1 MGRFAVAASGCVLAA
16 LLAGV
21 GPAAARQADGACVPP
36 CRAGYACVGGV
47 CRSPCNPP
55 CAGDEVCTKSGL
67 CLPRDPPPEP
77 PVQAGAP
84 AVTPRRSGTAPA
96 AEAEEVEV
104 DDVRNFALVWN
115 PAALLIGLFS
125 GLYGIV
131 FDLQVGGAY
140 VALDLQATV
149 VLGLVTG
156 AQGEIGLR
164 VTPMGRGL
172 HGFYLLPRV
181 GYGIVEFTAAG
192 EIGYQWFFRHF
203 VLAIGGG
210 VVWSSEVGVLPFGN
224 LAIGFGF

>member
-21 GPAAARQADGACVPP
+21 GPAAAQEAAGGACVPP

-55 CAGDEVCTKSGL
+55 CAGGEVCTKSGM
-67 CLPRDPPPEP
+67 CLPCDPPPEP
-77 PVQAGAP
+77 PAQ
-84 AVTPRRSGTAPA
+84 AVTPAVMPSQSASVQTPTP
-96 AEAEEVEV
+96 EV
-104 DDVRNFALVWN
+104 DQVRNFALVWN
-115 PAALLIGLFS
+115 PAALLLGLFT

-131 FDLQVGGAY
+131 LDLQVGGAY
-140 VALDLQATV
+140 VALDLQATA

-181 GYGIVEFTAAG
+181 GYGIVEFSVTG
-192 EIGYQWFFRHF
+192 EIGYQWFIRNF
-203 VLAIGGG
+203 VIGIGGG
-210 VVWSSEVGVLPFGN
+210 VAWTSLGGFLPFGN
-224 LAIGFGF
+224 LSIGFGF